1 MATMHFELVSPER
14 ILFSGDVQAVLL
26 PATEG
31 DMTVM
36 SGHAPAIT
44 TLKAGF
50 VVATD
55 HKNHGERVL
64 VRGGFAENNASGV
77 IVLAERATPVEELTP
92 EKIDREITE
101 LQTRR
106 DASDD
111 HATRRGYDD
120 MIGQLNEAR
129 AALNF

>member
-1 MATMHFELVSPER
+1 MATMQFELVSPER
-14 ILFSGDVQAVLL
+14 ILFSGEVEAVLL

-36 SGHAPAIT
+36 PGHAPVVT

-64 VRGGFAENNASGV
+64 VRGGFAEINATGV
-77 IVLAERATPVEELTP
+77 TVLAERATPMQELTP
-92 EKIDREITE
+92 EKIDHEITE

-106 DASDD
+106 DGSDD
-111 HATRRGYDD
+111 FAVRRGYDE
-120 MIGQLNEAR
+120 MIGQLEEAR
-129 AALNF
+129 SALQF

>member
-1 MATMHFELVSPER
+1 MATFTFELVSPER
-14 ILFSGDVQAVLL
+14 VLFSGDVDAVVL

-36 SGHAPAIT
+36 PGHAPAIT

-64 VRGGFAENNASGV
+64 VRGGFAEINGAGV
-77 IVLAERATPVEELTP
+77 TVLAERATPVQELTP
-92 EKIDREITE
+92 ETIQREITE
-101 LQTRR
+101 LETRR
-106 DASDD
+106 DGSDD
-111 HATRRGYDD
+111 HAARRGYDE

-129 AALNF
+129 EALKL

>member
-1 MATMHFELVSPER
+1 MATLHFDLVAPER
-14 ILFSGDVQAVLL
+14 ILFSGEVEAVLL

-36 SGHAPAIT
+36 PGHAPVVT

-64 VRGGFAENNASGV
+64 VRGGFAEINATGV
-77 IVLAERATPVEELTP
+77 TVLAERATPMQELTP
-92 EKIDREITE
+92 EKIDHEITE

-106 DASDD
+106 DGSDNF
-111 HATRRGYDD
+111 AVRRGYDE
-120 MIGQLNEAR
+120 MIGQLEEAR
-129 AALNF
+129 SALQF

>member
-14 ILFSGDVQAVLL
+14 ILFSGEVEAVLL

-31 DMTVM
+31 EMTVLP
-36 SGHAPAIT
+36 GHAPVIT

-55 HKNHGERVL
+55 GDNHGERVL
-64 VRGGFAENNASGV
+64 VRGGFAEINAAGV

-92 EKIDREITE
+92 EKIEREITD
-101 LQTRR
+101 LAMRR
-106 DASDD
+106 DGTDD
-111 HATRRGYDD
+111 FAARRGYDE
-120 MIGQLNEAR
+120 MIGQLEEAR
-129 AALNF
+129 SALKL

>member
-1 MATMHFELVSPER
+1 MVTMHFELVSPER
-14 ILFSGDVQAVLL
+14 ILFSGEVEAVLL

-36 SGHAPAIT
+36 PGHAPAIT

-64 VRGGFAENNASGV
+64 VRGGFAEINGAGV
-77 IVLAERATPVEELTP
+77 TVLAERATPVQELTP
-92 EKIDREITE
+92 ETIQREITE
-101 LQTRR
+101 LETRR
-106 DASDD
+106 DGSDD
-111 HATRRGYDD
+111 HAARRGYDE

-129 AALNF
+129 EALKL